1 MPEANENNA
10 IVSARNTKQPDNN
23 KRDATPYTL
32 INKRKSHPKKHSIS
46 DEELLIKFNDFFL
59 ELGQRDSCI
68 SGWDKK
74 KQRKCKCL
82 KILEEK
88 EDVRKSVSYFA
99 LEYGKK
105 KTDTHNSCTL

>member
-46 DEELLIKFNDFFL
+46 DEELLIKFNEFFL
-59 ELGQRDSCI
+59 FG
-68 SGWDKK
+68 SGSATPVFPDGT
-74 KQRKCKCL
+74 RRN
-82 KILEEK
+82 K
-88 EDVRKSVSYFA
+88 ENVNA
-99 LEYGKK
+99 
-105 KTDTHNSCTL
+105 